1 MKIALVI
8 LLLCAGC
15 SVTEETTEPTV
26 ETEESF
32 SILGKWKFEWNK
44 PIGDVEDWIN
54 SDRDSTISLLT
65 FFGATG
71 FSESPGKIIE
81 FTSDNR
87 VRTDWYDQE
96 MIDKVQFKYQ
106 FYQEDSL
113 LIFSA
118 VSPKDSSKIE
128 MPTVITFD
136 SDVMIWNI
144 ENFLAVKLSK
154 MD

>member
-44 PIGDVEDWIN
+44 PIGDVEEWIN

-71 FSESPGKIIE
+71 FSESPGK
-81 FTSDNR
+81 TRAPDLR
-87 VRTDWYDQE
+87 W
-96 MIDKVQFKYQ
+96 
-106 FYQEDSL
+106 
-113 LIFSA
+113 
-118 VSPKDSSKIE
+118 SPKDTTADGSIIASGHPRC
-128 MPTVITFD
+128 PTRPAAATGH
-136 SDVMIWNI
+136 SR
-144 ENFLAVKLSK
+144 
-154 MD
+154 